1 MSSFLDRYPVIR
13 RRKWFIA
20 WSVAPLLAAG
30 VLVATH
36 RVEASGD
43 PDVSC
48 SSYTAVQLVGDIVKE
63 RVFASGAKVM
73 LDSDRFGG
81 KLVDIAVVSDKPL
94 TCSASFVPTLAF
106 SKAVLDDAAKAGTS
120 KAALDEFHSNAIDK
134 YSAMLK
140 YKVRDNGS
148 GKIYITVIEG
158 LDAFDD

>member
-1 MSSFLDRYPVIR
+1 MSSFLDRYTFIR

-20 WSVAPLLAAG
+20 WSLAPLLAAG
-30 VLVATH
+30 VFVATH

-43 PDVSC
+43 TDVSC
-48 SSYTAVQLVGDIVKE
+48 SSYTAAQLVGDIIKE

-73 LDSDRFGG
+73 LDPDRFGG

-94 TCSASFVPTLAF
+94 TCSAFFVPTLAF
-106 SKAVLDDAAKAGTS
+106 SKAVLDDAAKSGTS
-120 KAALDEFHSNAIDK
+120 NAALDEIHSNAVDK

-148 GKIYITVIEG
+148 GKVYVTIVES